1 MIKKFEQITELTID
15 EENFQVADMSEK
27 VQDLV
32 VLFNKFGA
40 DEIDTKLDVIKCQR
54 ALLTVHNDII
64 VTIREERDAAKAAE
78 AESEDVA
85 TIDPIITDESEEDA
99 PVVEAEIAT
108 DGTDSESEFV
118 EPLK

>member
-40 DEIDTKLDVIKCQR
+40 DEISTKLDVIKCQR

-64 VTIREERDAAKAAE
+64 VTIREERDAAKAAKEE
-78 AESEDVA
+78 AEDS
-85 TIDPIITDESEEDA
+85 TITTDEPVEDS
-99 PVVEAEIAT
+99 PVVEPETAT
-108 DGTDSESEFV
+108 DEEPEFV